1 MTEWER
7 PESAL
12 PSDGKI
18 ALALSGGRDSVAL
31 AHVLLRAGA
40 DFFAVHVE
48 HGIRGESSLRDA
60 DFVRSF
66 CKERGIPLEVF
77 SVDVPTYAREKGL
90 TTEQAARELRYGVFD
105 GLLAEGKCR
114 YVALAHHADDQTET
128 VLMRIFR
135 GTGIKGLR
143 GMAERSG
150 SYIRPLL
157 GISREEI
164 NEYVAENGLPYVEDE
179 TNADPTY
186 TRNFLRREIAVLKE
200 KYPALNEA
208 VARLARHAAEADD
221 FIEAATPV
229 PVMKEGEAHLG
240 VDSLKEPVTA
250 KRAVCNACAAVG
262 VRQDIEERH
271 YALVFRLAESESGKR
286 LELPHGLTVYKQGGE
301 LVFAKSRFSDGDES
315 TTELDEGI
323 PFPRGEFAEAAGLTI
338 RRVSP
343 DKADFDADALYIDGD
358 KVPADAVLRHR
369 REGDVIE
376 KFGGGTKSLGDFFT
390 DRKIPLRH
398 RDDIVVCASGR
409 EVLFAAGVEISEK
422 VRIDKDTK
430 NIIKITEDKDVR

>member
-1 MTEWER
+1 M
-7 PESAL
+7 

-48 HGIRGESSLRDA
+48 HGIRGENSLRDA
-60 DFVRSF
+60 DFVRTF
-66 CKERGIPLEVF
+66 CKDRNIPLEVY
-77 SVDVPTYAREKGL
+77 SVDAPALAREKGL
-90 TTEQAARELRYGVFD
+90 TVEQAARELRYGVFD

-143 GMAERSG
+143 GMSAKSG
-150 SYIRPLL
+150 SYVRPLL

-164 NEYVAENGLPYVEDE
+164 NEYVAENRLPYVEDE

-221 FIEAATPV
+221 FIEAAIPV
-229 PVMKEGEAHLG
+229 PVVEDGEAYL
-240 VDSLKEPVTA
+240 DIADLKEPVTA
-250 KRAVCNACAAVG
+250 KRAIYNACVAVG

-271 YALVFRLAESESGKR
+271 YALIFRLAQGESGKR
-286 LELPHGLTVYKQGGE
+286 LELPHGIAVHKQGE
-301 LVFAKSRFSDGDES
+301 RLAFAKSRFSDGENA
-315 TTELDEGI
+315 EEFGEGI
-323 PFPRGEFAEAAGLTI
+323 PFPRGEFAAVAGLLLQRI
-338 RRVSP
+338 AP
-343 DKADFDADALYIDGD
+343 AKAEFGADALYIDGD

-376 KFGGGTKSLGDFFT
+376 KFGGGKKSLGDFFT
-390 DRKIPLRH
+390 DRKIPLRR
-398 RDDIVVCASGR
+398 RDSVVVCASGS

-422 VRIDKDTK
+422 VKIDKNTK